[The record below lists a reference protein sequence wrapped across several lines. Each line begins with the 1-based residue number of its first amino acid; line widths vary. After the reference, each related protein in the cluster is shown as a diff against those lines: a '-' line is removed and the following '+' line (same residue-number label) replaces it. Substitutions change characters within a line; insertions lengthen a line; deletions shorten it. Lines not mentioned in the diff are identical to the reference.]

1 METAAEKRM
10 ASGNPVQVRP
20 FTIDFDL
27 WQNCRSRGV
36 SWADGPEA
44 RLVSKVSSL
53 S

>member
-27 WQNCRSRGV
+27 WQTAVAEEFRGQTDQRQ
-36 SWADGPEA
+36 A
-44 RLVSKVSSL
+44 
-53 S
+53 